1 MAVPNVGASTS
12 LYEVTKGY
20 AVTATLAEAHSGV
33 TDKLHKVTMIR
44 ATNVDGAAD
53 AWISVSFYESAT
65 THRYLAYQ
73 INVPA
78 GSALDIVTRDAP
90 IYVEEGDDIYAQAQA
105 ASDIDLII
113 SYEEYDDA

>member
-1 MAVPNVGASTS
+1 MAAPNVGAATS

-20 AVTATLAEAHSGV
+20 AVTASLAEAHSGA
-33 TDKLHKVTMIR
+33 TDKLHKITAIR
-44 ATNVDGAAD
+44 ATNVDGTND
-53 AWISVSFYESAT
+53 AWVTVSFYESAT

-78 GSALDIVTRDAP
+78 NSALDIITRETP

-105 ASDIDLII
+105 ASDIDLVI